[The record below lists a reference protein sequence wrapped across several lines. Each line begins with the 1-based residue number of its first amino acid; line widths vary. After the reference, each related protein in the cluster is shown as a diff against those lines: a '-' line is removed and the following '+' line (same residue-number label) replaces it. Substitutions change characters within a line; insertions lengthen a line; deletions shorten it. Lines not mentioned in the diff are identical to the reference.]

1 MVRYLSQAFCSV
13 GYFLLS
19 AIASAF
25 TISASSYACS
35 SSLACCDC
43 STRIRSPFGNCSYTV
58 SPPSGETY
66 MGSILLAFFG
76 ISNIVCD
83 PHLGVRVSF
92 RLFPWHHPCV
102 LG

>member
-43 STRIRSPFGNCSYTV
+43 STKILSPFGNCSYTV

-66 MGSILLAFFG
+66 MGLILLAFLG
-76 ISNIVCD
+76 ISNISCD
-83 PHLGVRVSF
+83 QHPGVRVSF
-92 RLFPWHHPCV
+92 RLSLLNHLCV
-102 LG
+102 LV